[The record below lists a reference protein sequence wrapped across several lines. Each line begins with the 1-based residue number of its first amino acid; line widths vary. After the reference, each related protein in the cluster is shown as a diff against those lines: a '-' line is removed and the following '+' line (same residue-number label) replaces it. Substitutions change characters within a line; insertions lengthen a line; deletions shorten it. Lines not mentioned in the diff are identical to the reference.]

1 MSIFRRILLML
12 LIPGL
17 AITGGV
23 LWFAL
28 SARYVTTNNAYIKSE
43 IVAVSP
49 DIDGRI
55 ISVDIEDNDY
65 VEKGQ
70 LLLTLDPRPYQIKLE
85 KAQAKLASIRLKLD
99 AMRAEYSQFI
109 AQESEARNRV
119 AYHKSEF
126 ERQDDLSAKGLGIKR
141 ELDQARHEWERSEQD
156 LLVVKEKTRQALA
169 ALGGKV
175 DIPAEVH
182 PMYLEA
188 LTEENEARL
197 MLDYTRITAQA
208 SGIVSKMELEPGEWV
223 EQGESVFYLV
233 GNGTMWVEA
242 NLKETQ
248 LTRIKVGQ
256 KVETLIDAFPDTPVA
271 GRITRISAATGSE
284 FMVLPAQNATGNWI
298 KVVQRVPV
306 KIEFDPVDTLPEIR
320 AGMTV
325 EVSIDTVHEDGL
337 ITDIR
342 NLVAMLSQKPAT
354 DSDSNII
361 E

>member
-1 MSIFRRILLML
+1 ML
-12 LIPGL
+12 VIPGL
-17 AITGGV
+17 AITIGV

-55 ISVDIEDNDY
+55 ISVKIEDNDY
-65 VEKGQ
+65 VERGQ
-70 LLLTLDPRPYQIKLE
+70 LLFTLDPRPYQIQLE
-85 KAQAKLASIRLKLD
+85 KAHAKLASIRLKID

-119 AYHKSEF
+119 SYYQSEF

-141 ELDQARHEWERSEQD
+141 ELDQARHQWERSKQD
-156 LLVVKEKTRQALA
+156 LLVVKEKSRQALA
-169 ALGGKV
+169 ALGGRA
-175 DIPAEVH
+175 DIPAETH

-188 LTEENEARL
+188 LTEENEAQL
-197 MLDYTRITAQA
+197 LLDYTHINAQA
-208 SGIVSKMELEPGEWV
+208 SGVVSKMTLEPGEWV
-223 EQGESVFYLV
+223 EQGKSVFYLV
-233 GNGTMWVEA
+233 GSGKMWVEA

-248 LTRIKVGQ
+248 LTRIKIGQ
-256 KVETLIDAFPDTPVA
+256 KVETRIDAFPDNPVA

-337 ITDIR
+337 ITNIR
-342 NLVAMLSQKPAT
+342 NLVAMLSNKT
-354 DSDSNII
+354 TSIGNNNSTSKT

>member
-1 MSIFRRILLML
+1 ML
-12 LIPGL
+12 LIPGF
-17 AITGGV
+17 AITAGV

-55 ISVDIEDNDY
+55 VSVNIEDNDY

-85 KAQAKLASIRLKLD
+85 KSQAKLASIRLKLD

-109 AQESEARNRV
+109 AQESEAQNRV

-141 ELDQARHEWERSEQD
+141 ELDQARHQWERSEQD
-156 LLVVKEKTRQALA
+156 LLVVKEKSRQALA
-169 ALGGKV
+169 ALGGKA
-175 DIPAEVH
+175 DIPAEIH

-197 MLDYTRITAQA
+197 MLDYTQITAQA
-208 SGIVSKMELEPGEWV
+208 SGIVSKMALEPGEWV

-233 GNGTMWVEA
+233 GTGRMWVEA

-248 LTRIKVGQ
+248 LTRIKIGQ
-256 KVETLIDAFPDTPVA
+256 KVETLIDAFPDTPVT

-284 FMVLPAQNATGNWI
+284 FMVIPAQNATGNWI

-306 KIEFDPVDTLPEIR
+306 RIEFDPLDALPELR

-342 NLVAMLSQKPAT
+342 NLVAMLSTKTAGIT
-354 DSDSNII
+354 NNSGTNKI

>member
-1 MSIFRRILLML
+1 ML

-55 ISVDIEDNDY
+55 ISVEIEDNDY

-85 KAQAKLASIRLKLD
+85 KAQAKLASVRLTLD

-109 AQESEARNRV
+109 AQESEAQNRV

-126 ERQDDLSAKGLGIKR
+126 ERQNDLSAKGLGIKR
-141 ELDQARHEWERSEQD
+141 ELDQARHQWDRSEQD
-156 LLVVKEKTRQALA
+156 LLVVKEKSRQALA
-169 ALGGKV
+169 ALGGKA
-175 DIPAEVH
+175 DIPAEIH

-197 MLDYTRITAQA
+197 MLDYTQITAQA
-208 SGIVSKMELEPGEWV
+208 SGIVSKMALEPGEWV

-233 GNGTMWVEA
+233 GTGKMWVEA

-248 LTRIKVGQ
+248 LTRIKIGQ
-256 KVETLIDAFPDTPVA
+256 KVETLIDAFPDKPVA

-306 KIEFDPVDTLPEIR
+306 RIEFDPLDTLPELR

-342 NLVAMLSQKPAT
+342 NLVAMLSNKT
-354 DSDSNII
+354 DSISNGGSNDGSNKI

>member
-1 MSIFRRILLML
+1 ML

-23 LWFAL
+23 VWFAL
-28 SARYVTTNNAYIKSE
+28 NARYVTTNNAYIKSE
-43 IVAVSP
+43 IVAVST

-55 ISVDIEDNDY
+55 ISVNIEDNDY

-70 LLLTLDPRPYQIKLE
+70 LLFTLDPRPYQIKLE

-99 AMRAEYSQFI
+99 GMRAQYSQFI
-109 AQESEARNRV
+109 AQESEAQNRV
-119 AYHKSEF
+119 AYQKSEF

-141 ELDQARHEWERSEQD
+141 ELDQARHQWERSEQD
-156 LLVVKEKTRQALA
+156 LLVVKEKSRQALA
-169 ALGGKV
+169 ALGGKA
-175 DIPAEVH
+175 DIPAEIH

-197 MLDYTRITAQA
+197 MLDYTQITALA
-208 SGIVSKMELEPGEWV
+208 SGIVSKMTLEPGEWV

-233 GNGTMWVEA
+233 GTGRMWVEA

-248 LTRIKVGQ
+248 LTRVKIGQ
-256 KVETLIDAFPDTPVA
+256 KVETRIDAFPDTPVA

-306 KIEFDPVDTLPEIR
+306 KIEFDPVDFLPELR

-337 ITDIR
+337 ITNIR
-342 NLVAMLSQKPAT
+342 NLVAMLSNKT
-354 DSDSNII
+354 DGVTDNLGTNNLGTDKI